1 MSNFNGL
8 TVTQQMMS
16 SCTGGLITAVF
27 MTPFDVVKVRL
38 QTQQR
43 ALLKSRCFLYC
54 NGLMDHLCNCATVHP
69 TNGYS
74 NNHWYN
80 RPISTHLNG
89 TVDAFIKISRTEGF
103 KSLWSG
109 LPPTLIVAIP
119 NTIIYLT
126 SYEKVLKTIRQQY
139 YPLEQPIW
147 AGGVAGGIARSWA
160 VTMFSPLELLRT
172 KIQSKNISY
181 KDVFTVLIREIKTA
195 GPKTLWRGWT
205 PTVLRDVPFSVI
217 YWMTYENLK
226 LLANQNHPSIPY
238 ALFAGATAGG
248 FAGLVT
254 LPLDVV
260 KTHQQ
265 IEIGEKEL
273 FSEKPKGVAGNTRSM
288 LIQIYSQ
295 QGLKGLFTG
304 VVPRLAKV
312 MPACAIMITS
322 YEYAKS
328 YFRQRNELKEQR

>member
-69 TNGYS
+69 TNGY
-74 NNHWYN
+74 
-80 RPISTHLNG
+80 
-89 TVDAFIKISRTEGF
+89 K
-103 KSLWSG
+103 
-109 LPPTLIVAIP
+109 
-119 NTIIYLT
+119 
-126 SYEKVLKTIRQQY
+126 
-139 YPLEQPIW
+139 QPIW

-205 PTVLRDVPFSVI
+205 PTVLRDVPFSVL
-217 YWMTYENLK
+217 YWMSYENLK
-226 LLANQNHPSIPY
+226 LLANQNHPSVPF

-248 FAGLVT
+248 FAGLLT

-265 IEIGEKEL
+265 IEI
-273 FSEKPKGVAGNTRSM
+273 EKPKGVAGNTRSM

-304 VVPRLAKV
+304 VGSSPCKGNAS
-312 MPACAIMITS
+312 MCHHDNFI
-322 YEYAKS
+322 
-328 YFRQRNELKEQR
+328 